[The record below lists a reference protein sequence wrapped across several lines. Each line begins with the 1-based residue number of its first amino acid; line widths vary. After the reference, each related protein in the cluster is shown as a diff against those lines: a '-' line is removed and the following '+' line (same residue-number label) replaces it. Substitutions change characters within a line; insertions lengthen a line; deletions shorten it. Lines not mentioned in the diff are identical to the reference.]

1 MLSNTRSPFSPK
13 QQEFFTNATHR
24 WNVKTG
30 ATRSGKTYMDYFV
43 IPKRIIK
50 TTGAG
55 HIVLLG
61 NTQQTL
67 ERNILAPMRNIWG
80 AGLVGHISTN
90 TGIVKIFDH
99 QCYALGADNVRRVA
113 AIQGSSI
120 EYAYGD
126 EVTTWSES
134 VFTMLKS
141 RLDKP
146 NSCFDGTC
154 NPDTPQHWFHKFL
167 KSDADIY
174 QQQYVIDD
182 NPFLDPDFVRNL
194 KQEYSGTVYYD
205 RFILGKWTLAEGL
218 IYSVFSEE
226 RDTYEE
232 IAPEI
237 RARCFSA
244 IPIDYGT
251 ANPCVFLDI
260 LFDPQESTI
269 YVDREYY
276 YDGRKEQKQN
286 TDEDYG
292 KALLEFSPP
301 RTAQGGIIIDPSALS
316 FRVLLRRLG
325 YRVREADNDVLNGI
339 RSVAMLISMG
349 RLKVNKHC
357 THTLQE
363 FGAYTWDEKAAEHG
377 IEQPIK
383 QNDHACDAIRYYV
396 NTAVNMNRILRP

>member
-1 MLSNTRSPFSPK
+1 MLSNPRSPFSPK

-126 EVTTWSES
+126 EVTTWSEP

-182 NPFLDPDFVRNL
+182 NPFLDPDFV
-194 KQEYSGTVYYD
+194 
-205 RFILGKWTLAEGL
+205 
-218 IYSVFSEE
+218 
-226 RDTYEE
+226 
-232 IAPEI
+232 
-237 RARCFSA
+237 
-244 IPIDYGT
+244 
-251 ANPCVFLDI
+251 
-260 LFDPQESTI
+260 
-269 YVDREYY
+269 
-276 YDGRKEQKQN
+276 
-286 TDEDYG
+286 
-292 KALLEFSPP
+292 
-301 RTAQGGIIIDPSALS
+301 
-316 FRVLLRRLG
+316 
-325 YRVREADNDVLNGI
+325 
-339 RSVAMLISMG
+339 
-349 RLKVNKHC
+349 
-357 THTLQE
+357 
-363 FGAYTWDEKAAEHG
+363 
-377 IEQPIK
+377 
-383 QNDHACDAIRYYV
+383 
-396 NTAVNMNRILRP
+396 